1 MAYIIVEP
9 IVGSQPIAETSTVQ
23 RHPLGKIVRA
33 VDPTYGEGE
42 FIYLLGVGSTVIGSA
57 VSYNISTYQTALAP
71 VGTGVPRAIAFAM
84 SANVAS
90 QWGWYQIS
98 GLVVAKKALAT
109 SMATGI
115 SVGIK
120 TIGLVSATA
129 SLQCMHG
136 AVVAA
141 VSSAKSSTSNTTIL
155 LMCNRPTMQGP
166 ETLA

>member
-1 MAYIIVEP
+1 MAYIIAEA
-9 IVGSQPIAETSTVQ
+9 IAGTQPIATTSTVKN
-23 RHPLGKIVRA
+23 HPLGKIVRA
-33 VDPTYGEGE
+33 IDPVYGEGE
-42 FIYLLGVGSTVIGSA
+42 FIYLLGVGSTVVGSA

-90 QWGWYQIS
+90 QYGWYQIS

-129 SLQCMHG
+129 SLQNLHG

-141 VSSAKSSTSNTTIL
+141 VSSAKSSTSLTTIL
-155 LMCNRPTMQGP
+155 LMVNRPTMQGP
-166 ETLA
+166 ETIA

>member
-1 MAYIIVEP
+1 MAYIITSGVA
-9 IVGSQPIAETSTVQ
+9 GAQPIATTSTVKN
-23 RHPLGKIVRA
+23 HPLGKIVTA

-42 FIYLLGVGSTVIGSA
+42 FIYLLGVGSTVVGSA
-57 VSYNISTYQTALAP
+57 VSYNVSTYQTALAP
-71 VGTGVPRAIAFAM
+71 VGTGVARAIAFAM

-90 QWGWYQIS
+90 QYGWYQIS

-109 SMATGI
+109 SLATGI

-129 SLQCMHG
+129 SLQNVSG

-141 VSSAKSSTSNTTIL
+141 VSSAKSSTSQTTVL
-155 LMCNRPTMQGP
+155 LMVNRPTMQGP
-166 ETLA
+166 ETIA